1 VLVVDFT
8 QESDKGPP
16 RHHRVTPDQI
26 IAELTAGGLHA
37 AVVDETLPDQ
47 FIVRGSR

>member
-1 VLVVDFT
+1 
-8 QESDKGPP
+8 
-16 RHHRVTPDQI
+16 VTPDQI